1 MAEVLHLDHSAETW
15 HTTVPFSTYSIFFL
29 VVEWEG
35 VSMCVGYEAVMAALR
50 LSLCSAGS
58 EVTAAWNSALWFWA
72 NFCMSA
78 TEMFW
83 LSVEEKQTELEVNT
97 GDRSLQKNEILM
109 STVQDAKKHQMWSSE
124 SRGFIR
130 GNFYMQSAILQK
142 SSPLSTSL
150 LPRTWLEAAT
160 MGFIKFT
167 TWKK

>member
-1 MAEVLHLDHSAETW
+1 
-15 HTTVPFSTYSIFFL
+15 
-29 VVEWEG
+29 
-35 VSMCVGYEAVMAALR
+35 MAALR

-109 STVQDAKKHQMWSSE
+109 RVLCRMLRNIRCEALSHEGSFEGIFTCNLLFCRNLHLYQHPCCLGHDWKQQLWVSLNSRPERDKKKIHKLKKKSLIQIFFTFRDKMHNVKK
-124 SRGFIR
+124 FKIYIR
-130 GNFYMQSAILQK
+130 ACQSFC
-142 SSPLSTSL
+142 
-150 LPRTWLEAAT
+150 
-160 MGFIKFT
+160 MC
-167 TWKK
+167 